1 MCRLPNAITHAGI
14 WLDDEQID
22 KLTIIRGERTPG
34 GMCLVEIIEIEDAA

>member
-22 KLTIIRGERTPG
+22 KLTIIPVSYTHLTLPTTPY
-34 GMCLVEIIEIEDAA
+34 V